1 MIDRE
6 QARAIAEA
14 EVKRGGYGAGV
25 SRVISGEKAANLGGV
40 YLFGED
46 ARENCWF
53 AYVDLE
59 EFRVGATPVLAVSKE
74 DGRIVGVGSEGE

>member
-25 SRVISGEKAANLGGV
+25 RSVVSGGEAADLDGV
-40 YLFGED
+40 YLAGQD
-46 ARENCWF
+46 RRVKCWF
-53 AYVDLE
+53 AYVDPSTL
-59 EFRVGATPVLAVSKE
+59 RVGASTVVAISKQ
-74 DGRIVGVGSEGE
+74 DGRIVAVGSEGE